1 MRIGVDGKKAL
12 GNFTGIGNYSRR
24 VINGLLKI
32 GDDVTVYGQRK
43 HNRTAAAQISAAAR
57 IVTQP
62 FSMPGKTG
70 FELWR
75 AFGLPRRLESDGV
88 DLFHGLSNELPTNIT
103 SAVCKK
109 VVTIH
114 DLIFLR
120 HPETYPA
127 MMRRTL
133 EAKTRKACIES
144 DAIVAVSD
152 WTRRDIVDL
161 YGISPEKIHVIY
173 QSIDPVYF
181 NTVDDAEVDRI
192 RNVYGISGRY
202 VICVGTI
209 EERKRACVAVDALHF
224 LPDDVEAV
232 IVGKR
237 TPYQQKVEE
246 SASVFGNRVKIL
258 NGVPTQDLPALYA
271 GASVALNPSKY
282 EGFGIP
288 VAEALAIGTPV
299 IASKGSCLEEAGGPD
314 SVYLEAD
321 SHSAEWASAIE
332 RILEDDGL
340 SCRMSVSGREY
351 AARFTD
357 RIQAEQLH
365 SLYMSLVK

>member
-1 MRIGVDGKKAL
+1 M
-12 GNFTGIGNYSRR
+12 
-24 VINGLLKI
+24 
-32 GDDVTVYGQRK
+32 
-43 HNRTAAAQISAAAR
+43 
-57 IVTQP
+57 
-62 FSMPGKTG
+62 
-70 FELWR
+70 
-75 AFGLPRRLESDGV
+75 
-88 DLFHGLSNELPTNIT
+88 
-103 SAVCKK
+103 
-109 VVTIH
+109 
-114 DLIFLR
+114 
-120 HPETYPA
+120 
-127 MMRRTL
+127 
-133 EAKTRKACIES
+133 
-144 DAIVAVSD
+144 
-152 WTRRDIVDL
+152 
-161 YGISPEKIHVIY
+161 
-173 QSIDPVYF
+173 
-181 NTVDDAEVDRI
+181 
-192 RNVYGISGRY
+192 
-202 VICVGTI
+202 
-209 EERKRACVAVDALHF
+209 AVDALHF